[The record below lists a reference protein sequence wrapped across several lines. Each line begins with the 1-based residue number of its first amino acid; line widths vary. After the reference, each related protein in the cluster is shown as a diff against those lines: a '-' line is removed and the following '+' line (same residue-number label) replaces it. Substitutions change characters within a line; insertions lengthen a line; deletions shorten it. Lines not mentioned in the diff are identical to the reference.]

1 MPHDPETED
10 TDMMRIIGRWFGFDW
25 EWMKHFTPY
34 AQVILN
40 FTYLRQESIK
50 KALPFWS
57 KTLYRLQRNTKILI
71 IQLTSFQYLKQ
82 NIQLRI
88 LGPKS
93 MCLFFSHL

>member
-10 TDMMRIIGRWFGFDW
+10 TDMMRVIGRWFGFDW

-57 KTLYRLQRNTKILI
+57 KTLHRLQRNTKILLI
-71 IQLTSFQYLKQ
+71 F
-82 NIQLRI
+82 N
-88 LGPKS
+88 
-93 MCLFFSHL
+93 